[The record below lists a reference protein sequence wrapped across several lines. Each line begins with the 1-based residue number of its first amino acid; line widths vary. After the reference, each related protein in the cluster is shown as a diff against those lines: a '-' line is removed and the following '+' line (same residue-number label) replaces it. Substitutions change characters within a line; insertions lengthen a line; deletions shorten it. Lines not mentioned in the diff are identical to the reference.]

1 MESAVHTPT
10 GVSAG
15 HPTNAELRRLIFAS
29 SLGSVIEWY
38 DFMVYVSLAVYI
50 GPMFFVTKDETVRVM
65 LSVATLSTGYVVR
78 PLGGMLFGVVGD
90 RYGRKI
96 TFIWTLLVM
105 GLATAGIGLLPTY
118 DQVGLAAPVL
128 LLICRMLQGMALG
141 GEYAGAAVYV
151 AEHAPSGKR
160 GLFTGWIQA
169 STSAGQL
176 SAIAVIFIL
185 QYSLTSDDFAAWGW
199 RIPFLLSAIILGVS
213 LYVRSQL
220 AESPAFVA
228 MKSAHTESR
237 KPFRDTW
244 RWSNLK
250 LMLIALFGAV
260 AGHATL
266 GNMGLVFSLLYL
278 QSGLHVSPHVT
289 SAVYAGGLILSLP
302 FFVFFGWLSDRIGR
316 KRVMVFG
323 MLLAA
328 VSYLPIYRLMTIYS
342 NPVDPL
348 ALSLLVFAHMFLISL
363 VFGPLAAYLVELF
376 PTRVR
381 TTSLSIPYNIGTGI
395 IGGLLPLI
403 VFSIRNATGSI
414 YVALAYPISVATIA
428 ALVNIFFVRDR
439 HGQSLE

>member
-1 MESAVHTPT
+1 
-10 GVSAG
+10 
-15 HPTNAELRRLIFAS
+15 
-29 SLGSVIEWY
+29 
-38 DFMVYVSLAVYI
+38 
-50 GPMFFVTKDETVRVM
+50 
-65 LSVATLSTGYVVR
+65 
-78 PLGGMLFGVVGD
+78 
-90 RYGRKI
+90 
-96 TFIWTLLVM
+96 
-105 GLATAGIGLLPTY
+105 
-118 DQVGLAAPVL
+118 
-128 LLICRMLQGMALG
+128 
-141 GEYAGAAVYV
+141 
-151 AEHAPSGKR
+151 
-160 GLFTGWIQA
+160 
-169 STSAGQL
+169 
-176 SAIAVIFIL
+176 
-185 QYSLTSDDFAAWGW
+185 
-199 RIPFLLSAIILGVS
+199 
-213 LYVRSQL
+213 
-220 AESPAFVA
+220 
-228 MKSAHTESR
+228 
-237 KPFRDTW
+237 
-244 RWSNLK
+244 
-250 LMLIALFGAV
+250 MLIALFGAV

-316 KRVMVFG
+316 KHVMVFG

-328 VSYLPIYRLMTIYS
+328 VSYIPIYRLMAIYS

-381 TTSLSIPYNIGTGI
+381 TTSLSIPYNIGTGV

-414 YVALAYPISVATIA
+414 YIALAYPISVATIA